1 MYEAAYCREHSDLLK
16 NYKTRQSKEV
26 VGELM
31 KRRQQ
36 DPKENID
43 PEESWKQLV
52 KDIMKC
58 APEVDTV
65 SNGIVIGI
73 TKVKEAVLLNELEK
87 SQRRLFFTVNLLLS
101 MHITTGEVK
110 KAFLK
115 GFLKYKIGKDFPFAL
130 TFTQ

>member
-1 MYEAAYCREHSDLLK
+1 MHEAAYCREHSDLLK
-16 NYKTRQSKEV
+16 NYETRQSKEV
-26 VGELM
+26 VGELV
-31 KRRQQ
+31 KRRRQQ
-36 DPKENID
+36 DPRENID
-43 PEESWKQLV
+43 PAESWKQLV

-73 TKVKEAVLLNELEK
+73 TKVKETVLFNELEK

-101 MHITTGEVK
+101 MHITSGEVK

-115 GFLKYKIGKDFPFAL
+115 GF
-130 TFTQ
+130 